1 LAKTWDASLRN
12 ESDYQEHN
20 TEVILPALNHGQYL
34 IFSSTD
40 KEFSDEFTFGYSFV
54 QTTNIALIEN
64 KVLSKNIY
72 QVVDRNTGKPLI
84 GASVHIKNYNTGR

>member
-1 LAKTWDASLRN
+1 KTWDANLRN
-12 ESDYQEHN
+12 ENDYQEHN
-20 TEVILPALNHGQYL
+20 TEVLLPALEQGNYL

-40 KEFSDEFTFGYSFV
+40 KEFSEVLTFGYSFV

-72 QVVDRNTGKPLI
+72 QVVDRNTGKPLV